1 MKAYRIITGMEYV
14 GFYEDKKV
22 EKAEYFFNK
31 EKALA
36 RYAQGEYEIEECEI
50 ISWNGDGTKFVS
62 HTHPMNYERELKNA
76 RPNEEVKIVKN
87 KYNRFRMEEIEIE
100 E

>member
-1 MKAYRIITGMEYV
+1 MKAYRIIIGMEYV
-14 GFYEDKKV
+14 GFYEENKV

-36 RYAQGEYEIEECEI
+36 RYAEGEYEFEDCEI
-50 ISWNGDGTKFVS
+50 ITYYGNGKKSVG
-62 HTHPMNYERELKNA
+62 HTHPMYFERELKNA
-76 RPNEEVKIVKN
+76 KPNVEVRLVKIKN
-87 KYNRFRMEEIEIE
+87 NRFRMEEIEIE

>member
-1 MKAYRIITGMEYV
+1 MKAYRIIIGMEYV

-36 RYAQGEYEIEECEI
+36 RYAEGEYEAEDCEI
-50 ISWNGDGTKFVS
+50 ITYYGNGKKSVG
-62 HTHPMNYERELKNA
+62 HMHPMYFERELKNA
-76 RPNEEVKIVKN
+76 KPNVEVKLVKI

>member
-1 MKAYRIITGMEYV
+1 MRAYKIITGTRYIDFCENRN
-14 GFYEDKKV
+14 G
-22 EKAEYFFNK
+22 EKAEYFLDK

-36 RYAQGEYEIEECEI
+36 RYVQGEYEIEECEI
-50 ISWNGDGTKFVS
+50 ISWNEDGTKFVS
-62 HTHPMNYERELKNA
+62 HTYPTNYERELKNA

>member
-36 RYAQGEYEIEECEI
+36 RYAEGEYEFEECEI
-50 ISWNGDGTKFVS
+50 ITWLKDGKKNVG
-62 HTHPMNYERELKNA
+62 HTHPMYYKRELKNA
-76 RPNEEVKIVKN
+76 KPNVEVRLVKI